1 MQQLLGVS
9 LLDTP
14 ASATLWVLVV
24 VGFAGLAVA
33 GSTGVRGGTRDR
45 RRWWRRTLPSCA
57 IAAALATAT
66 GGFLVEG
73 VFKPIPDAIPRTVY
87 VWIAVALLAVML
99 AVSCLV
105 GGRTRRRPWRVAG
118 VLLTTV
124 AVLLGAGGHVNRMY
138 AEFPTLGTL
147 IGIPDHRTVPL
158 ADVLG
163 SDPTAVGDDLPPGTA
178 VEDVWTPPENMP
190 TSGAITEAPIPGTT
204 SGFAARPAQIYLPP
218 AYFAQPRPLLPV
230 LVLLAGQ
237 PGTPEDWVVSGRLP
251 VIADAFASQHA
262 GLAPVVVVADPLGE
276 SLSNTL
282 CVDSPRGNSRT
293 YLTVDVPTWIHEN
306 LQVASGPMS
315 MAIGGLSFGGT
326 CALQTAL
333 SDPDVFPT
341 FLDMSGQPEP
351 TIGTRADTVE
361 QFFGGDEAAF
371 RRNNPADL
379 MATRR
384 FPGMAGAFVY
394 GSTDTEYGPAAREL
408 YSAAVAAGIDAHLT
422 ELPGGHSYA
431 VWSAG
436 LERELPW
443 LARRTGLI
451 R

>member
-1 MQQLLGVS
+1 MRQLLGVS

-14 ASATLWVLVV
+14 ALATLWVLVV

-33 GSTGVRGGTRDR
+33 GSTGRWSGTRGR
-45 RRWWRRTLPSCA
+45 LRWWTRTLPACA
-57 IAAALATAT
+57 VAAALVTAT

-73 VFKPIPDAIPRTVY
+73 VFTPIPDAIPRTVY
-87 VWIAVALLAVML
+87 VWIAVALLAVIL
-99 AVSCLV
+99 AVACLV
-105 GGRTRRRPWRVAG
+105 DEKTYRRPWRVAG

-138 AEFPTLGTL
+138 AEFPTVGTL
-147 IGIPDHRTVPL
+147 TGIPDHRTVPL

-163 SDPTAVGDDLPPGTA
+163 PAPSIVGDDLPPGTA
-178 VEDVWTPPENMP
+178 VEDLWTPPENMP
-190 TSGAITEAPIPGTT
+190 TSGAITEATIPGTA
-204 SGFAARPAQIYLPP
+204 SDFAARPAQIYLPP

-262 GLAPVVVVADPLGE
+262 GLAPVVVVADPLGQ

-282 CVDSPRGNSRT
+282 CVDSPRGNART

-333 SDPDVFPT
+333 TDPDVFPT
-341 FLDMSGQPEP
+341 FLDMSGQAEP
-351 TIGTRADTVE
+351 TIGTRTDTVE
-361 QFFGGDEAAF
+361 QFFGGDAAAF
-371 RRNNPADL
+371 RQNNPADL
-379 MATRR
+379 LATRR

-394 GSTDTEYGPAAREL
+394 GSTDTEYGPAAKEL
-408 YSAAVAAGIDAHLT
+408 YAAALAAGIDAHLT

-436 LERELPW
+436 LEHELPW
-443 LARRTGLI
+443 LAQRTGII